1 MENINIYNKPI
12 NNEEQEIIKENTKF
26 DEKDTEEQEIKK
38 KLNDLLSKIECF
50 DPSTWAK
57 IHDKLNEGM
66 IGTCLTSKDCYRI
79 GFIKFLIDQAKE
91 GNIHF
96 AKDGNHFYV
105 YNNQYWIKIS
115 EDLLKNFLHMAAEN
129 MGIPIGLCICVKFIK
144 STYEQLIE
152 SGFFEKMVKGM

>member
-1 MENINIYNKPI
+1 MENINIDNKPI

-79 GFIKFLIDQAKE
+79 GFIKF
-91 GNIHF
+91 
-96 AKDGNHFYV
+96 
-105 YNNQYWIKIS
+105 
-115 EDLLKNFLHMAAEN
+115 
-129 MGIPIGLCICVKFIK
+129 
-144 STYEQLIE
+144 
-152 SGFFEKMVKGM
+152 